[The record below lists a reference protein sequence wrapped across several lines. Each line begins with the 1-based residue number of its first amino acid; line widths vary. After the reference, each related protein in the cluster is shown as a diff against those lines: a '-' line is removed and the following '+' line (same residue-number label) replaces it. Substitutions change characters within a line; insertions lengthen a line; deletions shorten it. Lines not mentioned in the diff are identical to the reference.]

1 MAADADTRAKD
12 HAFNVGM
19 AIDHGIP
26 AALLYHDID
35 FWCQENL
42 DKKQN
47 IRDGCAWMYR
57 SIADFLIAFPY
68 LSKHIIA
75 DGLKTL
81 EDAGLIIVGNY
92 NRIAIDRTKWYT
104 TQVELFSPDCSNRGN
119 GLPNWGNGLPNRGNG
134 ESDSGNGLLDVG
146 NGLPDSGKAFP
157 RSDQP
162 IPSITQ
168 PITTPVKTTTTE
180 SIKTAGKS
188 SSTGGGGKSTTRQAA
203 AKSSNP
209 YIDMIRRKTTGFN
222 SEQLTRLVG
231 MGDSESAIASDLY
244 TVPDSKPV
252 KWTTVYQMRVARIG
266 ANEQNDGE

>member
-1 MAADADTRAKD
+1 MPADADTRAKD

-119 GLPNWGNGLPNRGNG
+119 GLPNRGNG
-134 ESDSGNGLLDVG
+134 ESDSENGLLDVG

-168 PITTPVKTTTTE
+168 SITTPVKTTTTE

-188 SSTGGGGKSTTRQAA
+188 SSTGGGGKSTTRPAA